1 MKTETERKFLLRKDL
16 WYAVRKPPGEY
27 IRQGYLFSS
36 PEKSIRIRIAGN
48 LAYLTIKGQPGKISR
63 TEIEFP
69 VPLEEARWALEH
81 FTGRIIEKMRYKTEF
96 HGKTW
101 EVDEFFGEN
110 EGLIL
115 AEIELSS
122 PDETFDHPA
131 WLGGEVTGDPKYYNA
146 CLAEHPYS
154 TWEQ

>member
-1 MKTETERKFLLRKDL
+1 
-16 WYAVRKPPGEY
+16 
-27 IRQGYLFSS
+27 
-36 PEKSIRIRIAGN
+36 
-48 LAYLTIKGQPGKISR
+48 
-63 TEIEFP
+63 
-69 VPLEEARWALEH
+69 
-81 FTGRIIEKMRYKTEF
+81 
-96 HGKTW
+96 
-101 EVDEFFGEN
+101 VDEFFGEN

-131 WLGGEVTGDPKYYNA
+131 WLGGEVTGDLKYYNA